1 MFMRRQVFV
10 DASDA
15 RLSRQVAVN
24 VTTERY
30 YLRPVIAE
38 ITYGLQLLAYND
50 IGDGPRSDIIPLG
63 Q

>member
-38 ITYGLQLLAYND
+38 ITYRLQLLAYND